1 MDSRESILLDGIY
14 VTSVGMLT
22 VFFIL
27 ILIFISIKIVI
38 YLTTTNKKNIN
49 IDSENNEIIR
59 IPDQKVNISESQI
72 AAIAVAYMLKGN
84 NEDFNDIDTN
94 KISNKNSSTWWS
106 NGNQRSLGQPTT
118 QYIR

>member
-1 MDSRESILLDGIY
+1 MDSSESILFDGIY
-14 VTSVGMLT
+14 VTAVGMLT

-27 ILIFISIKIVI
+27 ILIFVSIKIVI
-38 YLTTTNKKNIN
+38 FLATSNKKNKNIN
-49 IDSENNEIIR
+49 SENHQTIR
-59 IPDQKVNISESQI
+59 IPDPKVNISESQI
-72 AAIAVAYMLKGN
+72 AAIAVAYMLQGN

-94 KISNKNSSTWWS
+94 KVSNKNSSTWWS

>member
-1 MDSRESILLDGIY
+1 LDSRESILLDGIY

-72 AAIAVAYMLKGN
+72 AAIAVAYMLKVN